1 MAMLDFLLSSV
12 RSFIVVFRGAKAR
25 SFRGAKGDYR
35 TVIPRTIL
43 TSARRWPAT
52 RLVLITLVAVS
63 IARANAR
70 AAEAEVDNVVTLLE
84 FVIDVDQ
91 ETAAKCLETLRAAV
105 QSGEI
110 DQARLTT
117 IRKQLGEKFAAILA
131 AGPENPLY
139 MDVALVAG
147 SWGDTRAVEALQKL
161 VSTPDSGEEE
171 RLAALDALAATRGSR
186 LLALAPDLLVEP
198 NASSTFV
205 SRVLTSLGRYDAPS
219 VADIVLKSYPRL
231 AANVQPRAIELLTQR
246 PSWSKR
252 LIESIGKEPLPTS
265 VLSANQ
271 VARLQASRD
280 AELVELV
287 RTCWGTVRTERNPQ
301 RTQVI
306 GDIRELLTSTIGD
319 PLRGQLVFNKVC
331 GQCHKIY
338 GQGQEVGPDITRNGR
353 ASFDQLLSNVF
364 DPSLVIGA
372 AYQAR
377 TVITTEGRVLTGLV
391 AEDNEQRLVLK
402 IQGGKQEVVPRDKV
416 DEVVISKLSLM
427 PEDLEKQLKPQE
439 LVDLFQFL
447 TLDHAPQ
454 DPQAALIPG
463 APEKA
468 H

>member
-1 MAMLDFLLSSV
+1 M
-12 RSFIVVFRGAKAR
+12 
-25 SFRGAKGDYR
+25 
-35 TVIPRTIL
+35 
-43 TSARRWPAT
+43 
-52 RLVLITLVAVS
+52 
-63 IARANAR
+63 
-70 AAEAEVDNVVTLLE
+70 
-84 FVIDVDQ
+84 
-91 ETAAKCLETLRAAV
+91 
-105 QSGEI
+105 
-110 DQARLTT
+110 
-117 IRKQLGEKFAAILA
+117 
-131 AGPENPLY
+131 
-139 MDVALVAG
+139 
-147 SWGDTRAVEALQKL
+147 
-161 VSTPDSGEEE
+161 
-171 RLAALDALAATRGSR
+171 
-186 LLALAPDLLVEP
+186 APDLLVEP

-252 LIESIGKEPLPTS
+252 LVESIGKESLPTS

-287 RTCWGTVRTERNPQ
+287 RTRWGTVRTERNPQ

-416 DEVVISKLSLM
+416 DEVVVSKLSLM

>member
-1 MAMLDFLLSSV
+1 MAMLDFL
-12 RSFIVVFRGAKAR
+12 
-25 SFRGAKGDYR
+25 
-35 TVIPRTIL
+35 L

-52 RLVLITLVAVS
+52 RAVLIALVAVS

-110 DQARLTT
+110 DQARLATV
-117 IRKQLGEKFAAILA
+117 RKQLGEKFAAILA

-147 SWGDTRAVEALQKL
+147 SWGDTRAVEALQEL

-252 LIESIGKEPLPTS
+252 LIESIGKESLPTS

-287 RTCWGTVRTERNPQ
+287 RTRWGTVRTERNPQ

-416 DEVVISKLSLM
+416 DEVVVSKLSLM

>member
-1 MAMLDFLLSSV
+1 MLDIFGHSP
-12 RSFIVVFRGAKAR
+12 F
-25 SFRGAKGDYR
+25 
-35 TVIPRTIL
+35 
-43 TSARRWPAT
+43 
-52 RLVLITLVAVS
+52 
-63 IARANAR
+63 
-70 AAEAEVDNVVTLLE
+70 
-84 FVIDVDQ
+84 
-91 ETAAKCLETLRAAV
+91 
-105 QSGEI
+105 
-110 DQARLTT
+110 
-117 IRKQLGEKFAAILA
+117 
-131 AGPENPLY
+131 
-139 MDVALVAG
+139 M
-147 SWGDTRAVEALQKL
+147 
-161 VSTPDSGEEE
+161 
-171 RLAALDALAATRGSR
+171 
-186 LLALAPDLLVEP
+186 
-198 NASSTFV
+198 
-205 SRVLTSLGRYDAPS
+205 
-219 VADIVLKSYPRL
+219 
-231 AANVQPRAIELLTQR
+231 
-246 PSWSKR
+246 
-252 LIESIGKEPLPTS
+252 
-265 VLSANQ
+265 
-271 VARLQASRD
+271 
-280 AELVELV
+280 LV
-287 RTCWGTVRTERNPQ
+287 RTRWGTVRTERNPQ

-416 DEVVISKLSLM
+416 DEVVVSKLSLM

>member
-1 MAMLDFLLSSV
+1 MAMLDFL
-12 RSFIVVFRGAKAR
+12 
-25 SFRGAKGDYR
+25 
-35 TVIPRTIL
+35 L

-52 RLVLITLVAVS
+52 RAVLIALVAVS

-110 DQARLTT
+110 DQARLATV
-117 IRKQLGEKFAAILA
+117 RKQLGEKFAAILA

-147 SWGDTRAVEALQKL
+147 SWGDTRAVEALQEL

-252 LIESIGKEPLPTS
+252 LVESIGKESLPTS

-287 RTCWGTVRTERNPQ
+287 RTRWGTVRTERNPQ

-416 DEVVISKLSLM
+416 DEVVVSKLSLM

>member
-1 MAMLDFLLSSV
+1 MAMLDFL
-12 RSFIVVFRGAKAR
+12 
-25 SFRGAKGDYR
+25 
-35 TVIPRTIL
+35 L

-52 RLVLITLVAVS
+52 RAVLIALVAVS

-110 DQARLTT
+110 DQARLATV
-117 IRKQLGEKFAAILA
+117 RKQLGEKFAAILA

-147 SWGDTRAVEALQKL
+147 SWGDTRAVEALQEL
-161 VSTPDSGEEE
+161 VSTPDIGEEE

-252 LIESIGKEPLPTS
+252 LIESIGKESLPTS

-287 RTCWGTVRTERNPQ
+287 RTRWGTVRTERNPQ

-416 DEVVISKLSLM
+416 DEVVVSKLSLM

>member
-1 MAMLDFLLSSV
+1 MLDFL
-12 RSFIVVFRGAKAR
+12 
-25 SFRGAKGDYR
+25 
-35 TVIPRTIL
+35 L

-52 RLVLITLVAVS
+52 RAVLIALVAVS

-110 DQARLTT
+110 DQARLATV
-117 IRKQLGEKFAAILA
+117 RKQLGEKFAAILA

-147 SWGDTRAVEALQKL
+147 SWGDTRAVEALQEL

-252 LIESIGKEPLPTS
+252 LIESIGKESLPTS

-287 RTCWGTVRTERNPQ
+287 RTRWGTVRTERNPQ

-416 DEVVISKLSLM
+416 DEVVVSKLSLM

>member
-1 MAMLDFLLSSV
+1 MAMLDFL
-12 RSFIVVFRGAKAR
+12 
-25 SFRGAKGDYR
+25 
-35 TVIPRTIL
+35 L

-52 RLVLITLVAVS
+52 RAVLIALVAVS

-91 ETAAKCLETLRAAV
+91 ETAAKGLETLRAAV

-110 DQARLTT
+110 DQARLATV
-117 IRKQLGEKFAAILA
+117 RKQLGEKFAAILA

-147 SWGDTRAVEALQKL
+147 SWGDTRAVEALQEL
-161 VSTPDSGEEE
+161 VSTPDIGEEE

-252 LIESIGKEPLPTS
+252 LIESIGKESLPTS

-287 RTCWGTVRTERNPQ
+287 RTRWGTVRTERNPQ

-416 DEVVISKLSLM
+416 DEVVVSKLSLM

>member
-1 MAMLDFLLSSV
+1 MLDFL
-12 RSFIVVFRGAKAR
+12 
-25 SFRGAKGDYR
+25 
-35 TVIPRTIL
+35 L

-52 RLVLITLVAVS
+52 RAVLIALVAVS

-110 DQARLTT
+110 DQARLATV
-117 IRKQLGEKFAAILA
+117 RKQLGEKFAAILA

-147 SWGDTRAVEALQKL
+147 SWGDTRAVEALQEL

-252 LIESIGKEPLPTS
+252 LVESIGKESLPTS

-287 RTCWGTVRTERNPQ
+287 RTRWGTVRTERNPQ

-416 DEVVISKLSLM
+416 DEVVVSKLSLM